1 MSVFVLLAFVTG
13 TLFAFG
19 ASSLLGGSSAASQ
32 RLARL
37 AGEAPAGPPPSL
49 AERLEK
55 LLAPLASR
63 AGGLSEEMRLRLVQS
78 GMRGQSA
85 LVIYVGGRL
94 ALPLA
99 LALLV
104 LLASALFGLDD
115 TRRLTGLGMAAIGGY
130 VGPSWWVDRQ
140 RKRRQAEVR
149 RALPDALDLLVVCL
163 EAGLSLGAG
172 FARVAREFV
181 RSSPSLCEELRLVTS
196 EMQAG
201 KSGADALRA
210 LSDRVGILEV
220 SSLAAMLI
228 QTERFGTSVSDALR
242 VHCEGMRVERLQRA
256 EEAAQKAAVK
266 MLIPAA
272 VFIFPATSLVLVG
285 PAVLQMIQ
293 TFSTM

>member
-1 MSVFVLLAFVTG
+1 MTAFVLLAFLTG
-13 TLFAFG
+13 TLVAL
-19 ASSLLGGSSAASQ
+19 AAASLLGGSPASR

-37 AGEAPAGPPPSL
+37 AGDGAPEGPPPSL
-49 AERLEK
+49 AVRLEH
-55 LLAPLASR
+55 LLAPLARR
-63 AGGLSEEMRLRLVQS
+63 AGGLSEEMRQRLVQS
-78 GMRGQSA
+78 GHRGQSA
-85 LVIYVGGRL
+85 LVIYLGGRL

-99 LALLV
+99 LASVGLV
-104 LLASALFGLDD
+104 ASFALDLDEV
-115 TRRLTGLGMAAIGGY
+115 RRAALLGMCAIGGY
-130 VGPSWWVDRQ
+130 VGPSWWIDRQ
-140 RKRRQAEVR
+140 RKRRQAEIR

-181 RSSPSLCEELRLVTS
+181 RSSPALCEELRMVTA

-201 KSGADALRA
+201 KSGAEALRA
-210 LSDRVGILEV
+210 LADRVGILEV

-228 QTERFGTSVSDALR
+228 QTERFGTSVSGALR

-285 PAVLQMIQ
+285 PAVLQM
-293 TFSTM
+293 TEAFAVR

>member
-1 MSVFVLLAFVTG
+1 MTAFVLLAFLTG
-13 TLFAFG
+13 TLVAL
-19 ASSLLGGSSAASQ
+19 AAASLLGGSPAS
-32 RLARL
+32 RRVARL
-37 AGEAPAGPPPSL
+37 AGDAAPEGPPPSL
-49 AERLEK
+49 AVRLEH
-55 LLAPLASR
+55 LLAPLARR
-63 AGGLSEEMRLRLVQS
+63 AGGLSEEMRQRLVQS
-78 GMRGQSA
+78 GHRGQSA
-85 LVIYVGGRL
+85 LVIYLGGRL

-99 LALLV
+99 LASVGLV
-104 LLASALFGLDD
+104 ASFALDLDEV
-115 TRRLTGLGMAAIGGY
+115 RRAALLGMCAIGGY
-130 VGPSWWVDRQ
+130 VGPSWWIDRQ
-140 RKRRQAEVR
+140 RKRRQAEIR

-181 RSSPSLCEELRLVTS
+181 RSSPALCEELRMVTA

-201 KSGADALRA
+201 KSGAEALRA
-210 LSDRVGILEV
+210 LADRVGILEV

-228 QTERFGTSVSDALR
+228 QTERFGTSVSGALR

-285 PAVLQMIQ
+285 PAVLQM
-293 TFSTM
+293 TEAFAVR